1 MTAQHTDTAPE
12 CGQEPTVQRVPSVHL
27 DTLFNYLVKCIK
39 EDGAPPTYDEIG
51 KALGYSKGLVAR
63 RVKQLHELGRI
74 VIDEEKTTARTMRI
88 AKGQGHDEL
97 VDKVYL
103 TEDRKAIIK
112 VVKSMMKRTGIGPS
126 INMLAH
132 ELGFSN
138 SKTKRHVEYLDTNE
152 LLRYSPELG
161 EVIAIEPGDYESKP
175 NA

>member
-1 MTAQHTDTAPE
+1 MSDQLPANET
-12 CGQEPTVQRVPSVHL
+12 EPLVPKAKVPSAHL
-27 DTLFNYLVKCIK
+27 ETLFNYLVKCIK

-112 VVKSMMKRTGIGPS
+112 AVKSMMKRTGIGPS

-161 EVIAIEPGDYESKP
+161 EVIATEPGDYEPKS

>member
-1 MTAQHTDTAPE
+1 MSDQLPANET
-12 CGQEPTVQRVPSVHL
+12 EPLVPKAKVPSAHL
-27 DTLFNYLVKCIK
+27 ETLFNYLIKCIK

-63 RVKQLHELGRI
+63 RVKQLHEQGRI
-74 VIDEEKTTARTMRI
+74 VIDGEKTTVRTMRI
-88 AKGQGHDEL
+88 AIGQGYDEL

-112 VVKSMMKRTGIGPS
+112 AVKSMMKRTGIGPS

-138 SKTKRHVEYLDTNE
+138 SKTKRHVEYLIKTNYSDTAPNWVK
-152 LLRYSPELG
+152 LLPLNYM
-161 EVIAIEPGDYESKP
+161 DYEPKP